1 MARKRDYKAEYAR
14 RIQRGLKQGLSRAQA
29 RGHARAK
36 EAPLRKR
43 GKKTPEEKKLEKA
56 VKALRSGKSQKASAK
71 AGGVSVER
79 LRRHIYANKL
89 AKREG
94 SRWVMT
100 DDRPR
105 RVPTIYKG
113 EFRTVTVPG
122 FAGASLAGLYHNA
135 VGHFVRSNDLS
146 AIEPFEGEGLT
157 DVKGRFFP
165 FETDPNALH
174 RYAAMDNPAFHEI
187 YQIISAE

>member
-1 MARKRDYKAEYAR
+1 
-14 RIQRGLKQGLSRAQA
+14 
-29 RGHARAK
+29 
-36 EAPLRKR
+36 
-43 GKKTPEEKKLEKA
+43 
-56 VKALRSGKSQKASAK
+56 
-71 AGGVSVER
+71 
-79 LRRHIYANKL
+79 
-89 AKREG
+89 
-94 SRWVMT
+94 MT

-105 RVPTIYKG
+105 RVPTIHRG

-157 DVKGRFFP
+157 DVKGRFFE

>member
-14 RIQRGLKQGLSRAQA
+14 RLQRGLKKGLSRSQA

-36 EAPLRKR
+36 ESAVRQRKAKA
-43 GKKTPEEKKLEKA
+43 GEVKKIERA
-56 VKALRSGKSQKASAK
+56 VKALRSGKSQKAAAK
-71 AGGVSVER
+71 TGGISVER
-79 LRRHIYANKL
+79 LRRFIYENKL
-89 AKREG
+89 ATRQG

-113 EFRTVTVPG
+113 QFRTVIVPG
-122 FAGASLAGLYHNA
+122 FAGASLAGQYHNA

-146 AIEPFEGEGLT
+146 VIEPFEGEGLT
-157 DVKGRFFP
+157 DVKGRFFE

-174 RYAAMDNPAFHEI
+174 RYAAMDTPAFHEI
-187 YQIISAE
+187 YQIVSN

>member
-14 RIQRGLKQGLSRAQA
+14 RIKRGLAKGLSRSQS

-36 EAPLRKR
+36 EVAAKSRKPKTSEA
-43 GKKTPEEKKLEKA
+43 KKIERA
-56 VKALRSGKSQKASAK
+56 VKSLRAGKSQKASAK
-71 AGGVSVER
+71 VAGISVER
-79 LRRHIYANKL
+79 LRRFIYENKI

-105 RVPTIYKG
+105 RVLTIHNG
-113 EFRTVTVPG
+113 QPRTVIVPG
-122 FAGASLAGLYHNA
+122 FAGASLAGKYNSA
-135 VGHFVRSNDLS
+135 VGHFVRSNDID
-146 AIEPFEGEGLT
+146 AILPFEGEGLT
-157 DVKGRFFP
+157 DVKGRFFE

-187 YQIISAE
+187 YKIISD

>member
-14 RIQRGLKQGLSRAQA
+14 RIRRGLAKGLARSQA
-29 RGHARAK
+29 RGHARAS
-36 EAPLRKR
+36 EPAVRKR
-43 GKKTPEEKKLEKA
+43 KVKAGEEKKIERA

-71 AGGVSVER
+71 AGGISVER
-79 LRRHIYANKL
+79 LRRFIYENKV
-89 AKREG
+89 AKRDG

-105 RVPTIYKG
+105 RVLTIHKG
-113 EFRTVTVPG
+113 RPRAVIVSG
-122 FAGASLAGLYHNA
+122 FSEVSLAGKYNA
-135 VGHFVRSNDLS
+135 SVGHFVRSNDLS

-157 DVKGRFFP
+157 DTKGRFFP

-174 RYAAMDNPAFHEI
+174 RYAAMDTPAFHEI
-187 YQIISAE
+187 YQIISN